1 MLSLLVSV
9 CLLLSR
15 TSGGP
20 RAAEALNQT
29 DRALRRLFRDK
40 PPPLLGVPVIMDSHQ
55 DQSASPR
62 GTGQEAVPEQVRE
75 LLLPVWPNISPLSV
89 SGVTVRTSCARNR
102 MQLQVDRSIIGS
114 EEPDSLLRLGTC
126 RVSQSTGNHFYFD
139 YDLSMCGTK
148 RTTIDNRM
156 VYFNVLHYNPP
167 KPRGPI
173 RRALPFSL
181 PVACYFNRYIH
192 KYKVGH
198 TPKVQIHEVSK
209 HRKNTAKVTLTA
221 LNAQWEKLSSSDH
234 FVIGDPLHFE
244 AKASTLSHHERLYVH
259 TCYISQDQSHTAT
272 PQFPIMKNFGCMVE
286 KKSGRSRFIKH
297 KQDAVRF
304 SVDSS
309 SFKGMTEQP
318 LYLHCI
324 VSVEG
329 SARTPSAKSCS
340 YNAKDRKWVEL
351 FGLDSVCDCCDSI
364 CSSTAPSEF
373 QVISSRP
380 WTIESKGK
388 GASSVRRKTEP
399 VTTETPQLEP
409 GEWSW
414 KPWPAEPAEM
424 LRGKVEQLRKELDG
438 SFGDGGVSWFDEAE
452 EKHVKGSAVV
462 EEDEKIT
469 EPHRIF
475 EEIFHFDGQ
484 IPA

>member
-181 PVACYFNRYIH
+181 PVACYFNSYLCFKYFFFTAQHLSPLKNSSFSDFFYI
-192 KYKVGH
+192 
-198 TPKVQIHEVSK
+198 PVS
-209 HRKNTAKVTLTA
+209 
-221 LNAQWEKLSSSDH
+221 AQWEKLSSSDH

-309 SFKGMTEQP
+309 SFKGMTEQ
-318 LYLHCI
+318 
-324 VSVEG
+324 VT
-329 SARTPSAKSCS
+329 RTPSAKSCS

-364 CSSTAPSEF
+364 CSSTAPS
-373 QVISSRP
+373 
-380 WTIESKGK
+380 ESKGK